1 MLKNVGEN
9 WCLLEKI
16 RTRKRRWVGHVLRG
30 ECLIREV
37 VEGRIDGKITRGRP
51 RKGMLEEFLANE
63 AYDQMKRRAHDR
75 ERVGRVGCHGPA
87 LWQSTDYDEQLSFYI
102 L

>member
-16 RTRKRRWVGHVLRG
+16 RTRKRHWVEHVLRG
-30 ECLIREV
+30 ECLMKEV
-37 VEGRIDGKITRGRP
+37 VEGRIERKRTRGKP
-51 RKGMLEEFLANE
+51 RKRMLEEFLANE

-75 ERVGRVGCHGPA
+75 ESWKGRMPWTCPMAEH
-87 LWQSTDYDEQLSFYI
+87 
-102 L
+102 